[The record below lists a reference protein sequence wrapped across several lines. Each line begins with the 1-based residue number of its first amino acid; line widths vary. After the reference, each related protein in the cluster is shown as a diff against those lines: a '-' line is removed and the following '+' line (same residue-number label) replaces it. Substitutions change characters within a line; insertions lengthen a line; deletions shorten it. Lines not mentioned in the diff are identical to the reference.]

1 MGGRPPTK
9 YPGVAAATPD
19 EPRANNIEIKK
30 EKKKGQS
37 K

>member
-9 YPGVAAATPD
+9 YPGVAD